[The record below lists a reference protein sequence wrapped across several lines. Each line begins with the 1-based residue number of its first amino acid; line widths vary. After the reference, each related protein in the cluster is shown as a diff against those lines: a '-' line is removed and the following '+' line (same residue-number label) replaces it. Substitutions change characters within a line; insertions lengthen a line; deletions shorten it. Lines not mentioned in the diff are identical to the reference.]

1 MHSVCWRQQDVLH
14 WKPERCL
21 MTVTKGRVTP
31 ASQRQTY
38 WHENFHFALFSHH
51 TCYFQIV
58 ECNFKII
65 HLFWLPVEWSFA
77 HRWLK
82 NWVASPWAD
91 PKKNYFFFF
100 FESWGGKSATFVPC
114 SPLPPFCW
122 SPLDDSE
129 IQTLL
134 SRRPSFRSAGAILVS
149 RDEASAFPRK
159 PAAVLGPR
167 TRGGC
172 RGRRLSAGTTTIA
185 AEASAPRLK
194 PTGMD
199 LGPRSGTS

>member
-1 MHSVCWRQQDVLH
+1 M
-14 WKPERCL
+14 
-21 MTVTKGRVTP
+21 TP
-31 ASQRQTY
+31 AGQTQTY
-38 WHENFHFALFSHH
+38 WHENSHFALFSHH
-51 TCYFQIV
+51 MCYFQIV

-82 NWVASPWAD
+82 NWVASPVLT
-91 PKKNYFFFF
+91 PKNTFFFF
-100 FESWGGKSATFVPC
+100 LKAEGGKSATFVPS

-122 SPLDDSE
+122 SPLVDSG

-134 SRRPSFRSAGAILVS
+134 VQKAKFLPRRSDPCFSRCRLSIAR
-149 RDEASAFPRK
+149 EAACCAR
-159 PAAVLGPR
+159 ALRA
-167 TRGGC
+167 
-172 RGRRLSAGTTTIA
+172 RRLRGQAAERRHHDQTIT